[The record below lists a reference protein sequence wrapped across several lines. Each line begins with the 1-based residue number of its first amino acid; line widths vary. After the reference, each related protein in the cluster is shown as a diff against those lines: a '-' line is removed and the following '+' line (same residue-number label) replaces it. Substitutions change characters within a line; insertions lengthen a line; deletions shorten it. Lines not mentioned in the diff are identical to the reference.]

1 MSACKINTDLDQ
13 AVAIEIVLPDSGRVE
28 LTDTFLPSG
37 RALNGLG
44 DSVAADLRW
53 ASLDTAIIVVL
64 DSTTGIS
71 LPKAL
76 GIGRLQARAGNLIS
90 NPQNVTVLARLDSLQ
105 PVGATRDTVTLVP
118 DSLGDVDS
126 LSSPLQVQ
134 AYATGGIPT
143 GRRVVYAATTYPA
156 SGPVVTFVPND
167 SVLTN
172 ASGVASTQLRLLPGL
187 IPDSVVI
194 TVTMKR
200 PNGTPIPGSG
210 LTFVVEYGP

>member
-53 ASLDTAIIVVL
+53 ASLDTAIIEVL
-64 DSTTGIS
+64 DSTTGLS

-76 GIGRLQARAGNLIS
+76 GSGRLQARAGNLIS
-90 NPQNVTVLARLDSLQ
+90 NPQNVTVVARLDSVVR
-105 PVGATRDTVTLVP
+105 VGARSDTL
-118 DSLGDVDS
+118 VDS

-134 AYATGGIPT
+134 AYATGAIPNN
-143 GRRVVYAATTYPA
+143 RRVVYAATTYPA

-167 SVLTN
+167 SVTTN
-172 ASGVASTQLRLLPGL
+172 PSGIASAQLRLLPGS
-187 IPDSVVI
+187 IPDSVVV

>member
-1 MSACKINTDLDQ
+1 VSACKINTDLDQ

-53 ASLDTAIIVVL
+53 ASLDTAIVVVL
-64 DSTTGIS
+64 DSTTGVS

-76 GIGRLQARAGNLIS
+76 GLGRLQARAGNLIS
-90 NPQNVTVLARLDSLQ
+90 NPQNVTVLARLDSVLR
-105 PVGATRDTVTLVP
+105 VGARSDTA
-118 DSLGDVDS
+118 VDS
-126 LSSPLQVQ
+126 LSSSLQVQ

-143 GRRVVYAATTYPA
+143 GRRVVYAATIYPD
-156 SGPVVTFVPND
+156 SGRVVTFVPND

-172 ASGVASTQLRLLPGL
+172 ASGIASTQLRLLPGL
-187 IPDSVVI
+187 IPDSVVV